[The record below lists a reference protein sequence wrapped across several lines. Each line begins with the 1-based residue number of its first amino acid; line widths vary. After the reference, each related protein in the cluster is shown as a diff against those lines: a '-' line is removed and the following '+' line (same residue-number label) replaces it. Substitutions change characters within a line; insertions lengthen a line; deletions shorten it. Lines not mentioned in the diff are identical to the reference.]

1 MSDRVA
7 VIGAGP
13 AGLAAA
19 YVLGKHGV
27 AVDVFEAGPVV
38 GGMSRTFDLWDQRV
52 DLGPHRFFS
61 ADARV
66 NRLWLEVVG
75 TDYRMV
81 DRITRIYYDGR
92 FFEYPLRLAD
102 SLPKLGAVEA
112 ARCVLSYL
120 RRRRLRSVPAESFE
134 DWVCDGFGTRLYEI
148 FFRSYSEKVWG
159 VPCANLD
166 AEFAAQRIRKLSLL
180 EAARS
185 ALLPGGRTRHATLVD
200 RFAYPLGG
208 TGSVYRRMADHV
220 ESRGGAVRLRSPVER
235 IARGAD
241 GTLDVALAGG
251 ERRAYEHV
259 VSSMPLTHL
268 VRSFPGAPERVLEAA
283 AALRFRN
290 TILVYLRVAAR
301 DLFPD
306 QWIYVHAPELECG
319 RITNYRN
326 WVPELHGDSPDTIVS
341 LELWCHPEE
350 ERWREPD
357 ERLAALAERD
367 LRATGLVGD
376 APVTAAHVVRVP
388 RCYPIYDLG
397 YRRNLSV
404 LQEYVDAIPG
414 LHAIGRQGSFKYNN
428 QDHSLLMGMLAAENV
443 AFGSGHDLWSI
454 NEDDAYQ
461 EAAIIDETGLVPQPA

>member
-1 MSDRVA
+1 MSGRVA

-27 AVDVFEAGPVV
+27 RADVFEAGPVV
-38 GGMSRTFDLWDQRV
+38 GGMSRTFELWDQKV

-75 TDYRMV
+75 SDYRMV
-81 DRITRIYYDGR
+81 ERTTRIFYDGK
-92 FFEYPLRLAD
+92 FFDYPLRLGD
-102 SLPKLGAVEA
+102 SLPKLGAAEA

-120 RRRRLRSVPAESFE
+120 RRRRLRSGPAASFE

-166 AEFAAQRIRKLSLL
+166 ADFAAQRIRKLSLL

-185 ALLPGGRTRHATLVD
+185 ALFPGKGARHATLVD

-208 TGSVYRRMADHV
+208 TGSVYRRMAEQV
-220 ESRGGAVRLRSPVER
+220 ERRGGSVRLREPVER
-235 IARGAD
+235 IARGTD
-241 GTLDVALAGG
+241 RRLEVALASG
-251 ERRAYEHV
+251 ERREYDHV

-268 VRSFPGAPERVLEAA
+268 VRAFPGAPDRVLEAA

-341 LELWCHPEE
+341 LELWCHPGE
-350 ERWREPD
+350 ERWGEPD
-357 ERLAALAERD
+357 ERLAERAERE

-376 APVTAAHVVRVP
+376 ARVTAAHVVRVP

-404 LQEYVDAIPG
+404 LQASVDSIPG

-443 AFGSGHDLWSI
+443 ALGRRHDLWSV

-461 EAAIIDETGLVPQPA
+461 EAAIIDETGLVPQRA